1 MRVRPI
7 KIGDILLV
15 ELPRHRP
22 PGHEQQGLRPAI
34 VVGLPDK
41 LGVPRYPTILVVPLT
56 TQIESWA
63 TRSPDLYPQLSA
75 GTAGLAR
82 QSVVLLDHLRA
93 VDLSRIRGFI
103 GRLKAQVF
111 NPMRQNLQRMLMN

>member
-1 MRVRPI
+1 MKVRPI

-15 ELPRHRP
+15 ELPQHRP

-34 VVGLPDK
+34 VVGLPNK

-56 TQIESWA
+56 TQIGNWA
-63 TRSPDLYPQLSA
+63 ERSPNLYPRLPA
-75 GTAGLAR
+75 GTAGLTR

-93 VDLSRIRGFI
+93 IDLRRIRRFI
-103 GRLKAQVF
+103 GSLQGEVF
-111 NPMRQNLQRMLMN
+111 NPIRENLLCML

>member
-1 MRVRPI
+1 MRIRPI

-15 ELPRHRP
+15 ELPQHRP

-34 VVGLPDK
+34 VVGLPNK
-41 LGVPRYPTILVVPLT
+41 LGVPRYPTVLVVPLT
-56 TQIESWA
+56 TQIGNWA
-63 TRSPDLYPQLSA
+63 TKSLDLYPQVPA

-93 VDLSRIRGFI
+93 IDLRRIRGFI
-103 GRLKAQVF
+103 GSLKAQVF
-111 NPMRQNLQRMLMN
+111 NPIRKNLLRML